1 MLAAGSADRPGAR
14 GPVTIRKGDSMHSA
28 PRLIVFALIAAA
40 FTMLGAAWPRQ
51 QAEIQYY
58 GSSPNR
64 PFSNAV
70 RVGNTVY
77 LSGQIGRGEGIE
89 AQTRASLE
97 SIRTRVEEVGGTM
110 DDVVK
115 CLVIMADISDF
126 GAMNSVYTTF
136 FMKHRPARSAFAAR
150 GLAANARVEIECIA
164 VLGARNAD

>member
-1 MLAAGSADRPGAR
+1 MRVAPGLTA
-14 GPVTIRKGDSMHSA
+14 
-28 PRLIVFALIAAA
+28 FALVAAM
-40 FTMLGAAWPRQ
+40 FTMVGAVWSSR

-58 GSSPNR
+58 GSSANR

-97 SIRTRVEEVGGTM
+97 SIKTRIEEVGGTM

-115 CLVIMADISDF
+115 CLVMLADMSDF
-126 GAMNSVYTTF
+126 NGMNSVYMTYFT
-136 FMKHRPARSAFAAR
+136 KHRPARSAFGAS
-150 GLAANARVEIECIA
+150 GLAANARIEIECIA

>member
-1 MLAAGSADRPGAR
+1 MR
-14 GPVTIRKGDSMHSA
+14 IA
-28 PRLIVFALIAAA
+28 PRLIVFALVVAVS
-40 FTMLGAAWPRQ
+40 TMVGAAWPLQ

-97 SIRTRVEEVGGTM
+97 SIKTRVEEVGGTM

-115 CLVIMADISDF
+115 CLVMLADMADFS
-126 GAMNSVYTTF
+126 GMNSVYTTYF
-136 FMKHRPARSAFAAR
+136 TKHRPARSAFGAS

>member
-1 MLAAGSADRPGAR
+1 MR
-14 GPVTIRKGDSMHSA
+14 IA
-28 PRLIVFALIAAA
+28 PRLTAFALVAAV
-40 FTMLGAAWPRQ
+40 FTMVGAAWQSQ

-58 GSSPNR
+58 GSSPTR

-70 RVGNTVY
+70 RAGNTVY

-97 SIRTRVEEVGGTM
+97 SIKTRIEEVGGTM

-115 CLVIMADISDF
+115 CLVMLADMSDF
-126 GAMNSVYTTF
+126 SGMNSVYTTYF
-136 FMKHRPARSAFAAR
+136 TKHRPARSAFGAS
-150 GLAANARVEIECIA
+150 GLAANARIEIECIA

>member
-1 MLAAGSADRPGAR
+1 MRKFPYLMMLVVAAIMFTIGASV
-14 GPVTIRKGDSMHSA
+14 PAK
-28 PRLIVFALIAAA
+28 
-40 FTMLGAAWPRQ
+40 

-70 RVGNTVY
+70 RVGNTIY

-97 SIRTRVEEVGGTM
+97 SIKTRLEETGATM

-115 CLVIMADISDF
+115 CLVMLADMADF
-126 GAMNSVYTTF
+126 NGMNSVYTTYF
-136 FMKHRPARSAFAAR
+136 TKHRPARSAFGAS

-164 VLGARNAD
+164 VLGAHNAD